1 MFNKIREF
9 GKKTKRSLCNMG
21 EKILKSNAEIEKAK
35 YEMIGDVATNVID
48 KTSNGVKRFFDSKEC
63 RLVVG
68 LTAIGIGAGLVA
80 SVYIKTPV

>member
-21 EKILKSNAEIEKAK
+21 EKILKQNAEVEKAK
-35 YEMIGDVATNVID
+35 YEMIGNITTDVID
-48 KTSNGVKRFFDSKEC
+48 KTSNGVKKIFDSKEC

-68 LTAIGIGAGLVA
+68 LTAIGVGAGLVA